1 MFTLKNQ
8 WTENKERWYSIQ
20 CTFSRAYWWN
30 KIKNSNCHGNQAA
43 MTKQTW
49 KYIHFWLMVA
59 ASINWEG
66 GCQFLAPTLGNF
78 LDNLNAEN
86 WCTAWLSVIV
96 LQLSRLLS
104 SCLSEVT
111 EEVLRRISNNETPE
125 FISLFEFA
133 GGPTG
138 FGCELLNFAFLGW
151 LEFVWSYRMER
162 GITWECSKT

>member
-1 MFTLKNQ
+1 MILHPMYVLKRMHADETGLRTQ
-8 WTENKERWYSIQ
+8 KLPQETSCYDETHRKVYSFLKF
-20 CTFSRAYWWN
+20 C
-30 KIKNSNCHGNQAA
+30 
-43 MTKQTW
+43 
-49 KYIHFWLMVA
+49 LMMA
-59 ASINWEG
+59 ASISWEG
-66 GCQFLAPTLGNF
+66 GCQFLAPTLENL

-125 FISLFEFA
+125 FLSLFEFA
-133 GGPTG
+133 RGPTG

-162 GITWECSKT
+162 GIHMRML